1 MGSGLPESIGA
12 SKNQSN
18 VICLIGDGSLMFN
31 IQELQ
36 IIKSNKLPVKLI
48 VFNNNGYV
56 SIRDTQRDFLN
67 SKFYGSS
74 VQGGVEIV
82 NIKKIS
88 NAFNYMYLKV
98 KHKNEIDK
106 KIAEFLK
113 TKKQCI
119 MEIYIKPNQPIAPKQ
134 IFIKSKK
141 GIGTPSGLD
150 NMYPFLNY
158 KKYVNF

>member
-1 MGSGLPESIGA
+1 M
-12 SKNQSN
+12 
-18 VICLIGDGSLMFN
+18 
-31 IQELQ
+31 
-36 IIKSNKLPVKLI
+36 PVKLI

-119 MEIYIKPNQPIAPKQ
+119 MEIYIKIIFAAPKQ

-141 GIGTPSGLD
+141 ESVHLLD
-150 NMYPFLNY
+150 LTICILF
-158 KKYVNF
+158 

>member
-1 MGSGLPESIGA
+1 
-12 SKNQSN
+12 
-18 VICLIGDGSLMFN
+18 
-31 IQELQ
+31 
-36 IIKSNKLPVKLI
+36 
-48 VFNNNGYV
+48 
-56 SIRDTQRDFLN
+56 
-67 SKFYGSS
+67 
-74 VQGGVEIV
+74 
-82 NIKKIS
+82 
-88 NAFNYMYLKV
+88 MYLKV

>member
-1 MGSGLPESIGA
+1 MMWSPESIGA

-31 IQELQ
+31 IQ
-36 IIKSNKLPVKLI
+36 ITTIKSNKLPVKLI

-74 VQGGVEIV
+74 VQIDVEIV

-98 KHKNEIDK
+98 KHKMKLIK
-106 KIAEFLK
+106 KLLSF
-113 TKKQCI
+113 
-119 MEIYIKPNQPIAPKQ
+119 
-134 IFIKSKK
+134 
-141 GIGTPSGLD
+141 
-150 NMYPFLNY
+150 
-158 KKYVNF
+158 